1 MERVWEVRRGKGR
14 VEDNE
19 SEYIFSKISHMSLFG
34 FRLCLCIF
42 VGVWV
47 CGCVCPGGC
56 EGGREGGVEV
66 RDVMV
71 MEVR

>member
-1 MERVWEVRRGKGR
+1 MRRGKGR

-56 EGGREGGVEV
+56 EGGREGRRGGGKGCNGDGGEV
-66 RDVMV
+66 GG
-71 MEVR
+71 